1 MSKTYAIDVPNG
13 YDPEAAWINYDY
25 FDTREEAIKFARHH
39 FGADENGCICLLSEI
54 EEIEDDHC

>member
-25 FDTREEAIKFARHH
+25 FDTREEAIKFARQH
-39 FGADENGCICLLSEI
+39 FGADENGCICLLNEI
-54 EEIEDDHC
+54 EEIEDE